1 MSRPAWS
8 AREALAASAVVAIL
22 LGGLVMMSLVVER
35 GTKTPW
41 PARAAAVGGR
51 RMAIGANGRLADQ
64 RRRAVED

>member
-1 MSRPAWS
+1 
-8 AREALAASAVVAIL
+8 
-22 LGGLVMMSLVVER
+22 MSLVVER